1 MYPAVEIIT
10 IKRGDKMLLSPE
22 SYIKMLEKSSLDEL
36 KEERDG
42 LIKSI
47 TEYEKAKKEGH
58 YFMPQNPDHHTI
70 YMFNHLYLAEVCKL
84 IHKKEVGL

>member
-1 MYPAVEIIT
+1 
-10 IKRGDKMLLSPE
+10 MLLSPE
-22 SYIKMLEKSSLDEL
+22 SYRKMLEKSSLDEL

-47 TEYEKAKKEGH
+47 TEYENVKKEGFD
-58 YFMPQNPDHHTI
+58 FMPQTPDHHTI
-70 YMFNHLYLAEVCKL
+70 YVINHLYLAEVCKL